1 MSRAT
6 KRSRRATVLLV
17 LCSLG
22 ALAGCDRMIT
32 QRKTQLTQDADA
44 KVQEGDYLEAID
56 LYEAALDGTP
66 SSAEVHYKLALLYDD
81 QMNDPLDALHH
92 FKRVLTLEPTGKH
105 AEEVKSFMKRDQLTL
120 LTKLS
125 GDTIVTR
132 AEAVRLQNENLAL
145 RKQIE
150 DRWEASKASKAA
162 EKSARG
168 QRPNE
173 KRTSDD
179 KGRTYVVQR
188 GDTLASIS
196 RKFYK
201 TSSRWGK
208 ILAANP
214 EILAKPS
221 DLKPGQ
227 TLRIP

>member
-1 MSRAT
+1 
-6 KRSRRATVLLV
+6 
-17 LCSLG
+17 
-22 ALAGCDRMIT
+22 MIT
-32 QRKTQLTQDADA
+32 QPKTQLIQDGDA
-44 KVQEGDYLEAID
+44 KAQEGNYLEAIN

-66 SSAEVHYKLALLYDD
+66 RSADIHYKLALLYDD

-92 FKRVLTLEPTGKH
+92 FKRVLTLEPTGKR
-105 AEEVKSFMKRDQLTL
+105 ADEVKAFMKRDQLTL

-125 GDTIVTR
+125 GDTVVTR

-150 DRWEASKASKAA
+150 DRWEEKKAARAA
-162 EKSARG
+162 EKTEARVS
-168 QRPNE
+168 RPNDS
-173 KRTSDD
+173 KNDGN
-179 KGRTYVVQR
+179 GRSYVVQR

-196 RKFYK
+196 RKFYRS
-201 TSSRWGK
+201 SSRWGR

-214 EILAKPS
+214 EILAKPG